1 MLVKR
6 LGDSEARAGALGL
19 FIKFSATEAHGL
31 LEQSKLQAMA
41 NARALPEVQVEF
53 AKYGRAIRYVGST
66 QGWSEY

>member
-53 AKYGRAIRYVGST
+53 RAIRYVGST